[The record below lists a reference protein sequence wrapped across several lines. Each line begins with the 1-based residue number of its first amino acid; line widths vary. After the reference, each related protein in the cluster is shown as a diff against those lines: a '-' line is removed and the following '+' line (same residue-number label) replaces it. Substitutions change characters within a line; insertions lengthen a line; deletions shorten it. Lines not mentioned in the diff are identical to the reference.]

1 MLNFIYTAIDFK
13 GNKITSRL
21 AAKNK
26 KEAVQYVRTQNLQ
39 LVKIVEDKKFSFFKP
54 SQNWVIEWAQDVS
67 FLLLKGLSL
76 VESLLTSK
84 IRLSHSKQN
93 LIDEIIQSMH
103 SGENLSNAL
112 SVHKEFPNLLISF
125 LSVAEVSG
133 EYASA
138 FADFAVIAKEKKE
151 FSSNLWKSLQY
162 PIILILVMFAML
174 IGFSEFLL
182 PSFLEFFQQ
191 NDFVIESSTMIFIEF
206 ARFIKLLI
214 NFLFNPLTI
223 LFAGLGLMFCIFFK
237 PMRMLFSKL
246 SIKIP
251 LFGSTYLKLLQHLY
265 LKTFSKLLS
274 KGHHLDKAV
283 FYSADIIPNI
293 FLKKR
298 VLQISKAI
306 ETDGNIAE
314 SIGFYLRLQPIYI
327 SLLKTGEKSASL
339 ASYSEICADTIQ
351 RHFQLS
357 LQRILTWTGPLLVTT
372 MGIVTIF
379 MVIAIVLPL
388 YEQVTKIG

>member
-1 MLNFIYTAIDFK
+1 MKLFK
-13 GNKITSRL
+13 
-21 AAKNK
+21 
-26 KEAVQYVRTQNLQ
+26 QC
-39 LVKIVEDKKFSFFKP
+39 
-54 SQNWVIEWAQDVS
+54 
-67 FLLLKGLSL
+67 
-76 VESLLTSK
+76 
-84 IRLSHSKQN
+84 IR
-93 LIDEIIQSMH
+93 
-103 SGENLSNAL
+103 ENLSSAL
-112 SVHKEFPNLLISF
+112 SFHKDFPNLLISF

-133 EYASA
+133 EYAGA
-138 FADFAVIAKEKKE
+138 FADFAAIAKEKKE
-151 FSSNLWKSLQY
+151 FSTNLWKSLQY
-162 PIILILVMFAML
+162 PIILILIMFAML

-182 PSFLEFFQQ
+182 PSFLGFFQQ
-191 NDFVIESSTMIFIEF
+191 NDFAIEASTMIFIEF
-206 ARFIKLLI
+206 AKFIKLLI
-214 NFLFNPLTI
+214 NFLLNPLTI
-223 LFAGLGLMFCIFFK
+223 ITIGLGLIFCIFFK
-237 PMRMLFSKL
+237 PMRMLLSKL
-246 SIKIP
+246 SVKIP

-265 LKTFSKLLS
+265 LKTFSKLIS

-298 VLQISKAI
+298 VLKISKAI
-306 ETDGNIAE
+306 AVDGNIAE
-314 SIGFYLRLQPIYI
+314 SIGFYLGLQPIYI

-379 MVIAIVLPL
+379 MVIAVVLPL